1 MLLSRSY
8 TDARHLA
15 GYTREERAAW
25 AGHIARV
32 HAAYGETMP
41 AAWLRRF
48 PTLRNL
54 RRPPGERRT
63 ATHFF
68 ARHDGALASHVAL
81 FQQRFEHESGHS
93 GGGFIEDVATD
104 PGLLGLGLASDLMGL
119 AKQAARE
126 AAMPVLGLATGI
138 PDFYERLGW
147 AKWNGPAWFVGS
159 NGAGRPD
166 PGLMIF
172 QTGPVDRPLFPN
184 SGEPIRTF
192 RI

>member
-32 HAAYGETMP
+32 RAAYGETMP

-63 ATHFF
+63 ATHLF
-68 ARHDGALASHVAL
+68 ARREGGLASHVAL
-81 FQQRFEHESGHS
+81 FQQRFEHQSGHFA
-93 GGGFIEDVATD
+93 GWFIEDVATD
-104 PGLLGLGLASDLMGL
+104 PDLLGLGLASQLMGL
-119 AKQAARE
+119 AVQAARE

-138 PDFYERLGW
+138 PEFYERLGW
-147 AKWNGPAWFVGS
+147 AKWNGPATFAGG
-159 NGAGRPD
+159 NGAARPD

-172 QTGPVDRPLFPN
+172 QTEFVDMPLFPN
-184 SGEPIRTF
+184 SGEAIRTF